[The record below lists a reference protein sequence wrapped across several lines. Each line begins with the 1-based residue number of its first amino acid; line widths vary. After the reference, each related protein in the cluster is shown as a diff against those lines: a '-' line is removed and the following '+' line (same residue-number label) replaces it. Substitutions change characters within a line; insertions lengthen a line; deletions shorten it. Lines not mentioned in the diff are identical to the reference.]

1 MSYWTLNFETPKPQ
15 IINMLTQIQTQKQ
28 QLKILPQ
35 QIQMLNIFH
44 LNVLELDQRIQ
55 DELEENPL
63 LEMNEEEE
71 TVAVEKFAKE
81 SVQDYED
88 WEEHGYDD
96 VPDYKLEYENY
107 FNSETVPNVPIKA
120 FSDYRQALK
129 DQVRYLDLSDKELHL
144 ADYIID
150 CLNCNGFL
158 LQDLED
164 MADDLSFKQGVI
176 VEADELEKVLKQI
189 QKLDP
194 VGIGAKNTRECL
206 LLQLDSLIKKGPDV
220 KMAIKLLENHYADL
234 SHRNM
239 ERIMES
245 LSIDEE
251 ELKIILRLLASLK
264 LKPVVEEFEGSTV
277 NNNIIPDFLLTVD
290 DDGEIEV
297 NLYRAR
303 SSSLY
308 INQSLME
315 TVQFASAKRDKSA
328 TQYLKSKLSS
338 AQWFVNAIKQREGT
352 MMQIMK
358 AIVDQQR
365 EYFKTGEVSL
375 LKPMI
380 LKNIA
385 DKVGVD
391 ISTVSR
397 VTSNKYVDTPFG
409 IILLKNL
416 FTEGIINKEGEVIS
430 NRVIQSAIEGVI
442 EMENKL
448 NPYTDQQLV
457 AILANKGINV
467 ARRTIAKYREQL
479 QIPVAQLRRMWA

>member
-1 MSYWTLNFETPKPQ
+1 
-15 IINMLTQIQTQKQ
+15 MLSQIQTQKQ

-55 DELEENPL
+55 DELDENPL
-63 LEMNEEEE
+63 LESAEEEE
-71 TVAVEKFAKE
+71 TVAIDKFAKE
-81 SVQDYED
+81 SVQDFES

-96 VPDYKLEYENY
+96 IPDYKMEYENY
-107 FNSETVPNVPIKA
+107 FNSESMPNVPIKS
-120 FSDYRQALK
+120 FSDYRQHLK
-129 DQVRYLDLSDKELHL
+129 EQIRYEGLSDKQLQL

-150 CLNCNGFL
+150 CLDCHGFL
-158 LQDLED
+158 QQDLED

-176 VEADELEKVLKQI
+176 VEQEELEEVVRYI
-189 QKLDP
+189 QELDP
-194 VGIGAKNTRECL
+194 VGVGAKNTRECL
-206 LLQLDSLIKKGPDV
+206 LIQLRHLGKKGPDV
-220 KMAIKLLENHYADL
+220 KKAIQLLEHHYTDL

-239 ERIMES
+239 EKIMS
-245 LSIDEE
+245 ALHVDEE

-264 LKPVVEEFEGSTV
+264 LKPVLEEVDGGTV
-277 NNNIIPDFLLTVD
+277 NNNIIPDFILNVND
-290 DDGEIEV
+290 EGEIVV
-297 NLYRAR
+297 NLYRSR

-315 TVQFASAKRDKSA
+315 TVHHSANSKDKSA

-338 AQWFVNAIKQREGT
+338 AQWFVNAIKQREST

-358 AIVDQQR
+358 AIVELQHD
-365 EYFKTGEVSL
+365 YFITGEVSL

-442 EMENKL
+442 ETEDKL

>member
-1 MSYWTLNFETPKPQ
+1 M
-15 IINMLTQIQTQKQ
+15 
-28 QLKILPQ
+28 
-35 QIQMLNIFH
+35 
-44 LNVLELDQRIQ
+44 
-55 DELEENPL
+55 
-63 LEMNEEEE
+63 
-71 TVAVEKFAKE
+71 EK
-81 SVQDYED
+81 
-88 WEEHGYDD
+88 
-96 VPDYKLEYENY
+96 
-107 FNSETVPNVPIKA
+107 
-120 FSDYRQALK
+120 
-129 DQVRYLDLSDKELHL
+129 
-144 ADYIID
+144 
-150 CLNCNGFL
+150 
-158 LQDLED
+158 
-164 MADDLSFKQGVI
+164 
-176 VEADELEKVLKQI
+176 
-189 QKLDP
+189 
-194 VGIGAKNTRECL
+194 
-206 LLQLDSLIKKGPDV
+206 
-220 KMAIKLLENHYADL
+220 
-234 SHRNM
+234 
-239 ERIMES
+239 IMEA

-251 ELKIILRLLASLK
+251 ELKIVLRLLASLK
-264 LKPVVEEFEGSTV
+264 LKPILEEFEGATV
-277 NNNIIPDFLLTVD
+277 NNNIIPDFILTVD

-297 NLYRAR
+297 NLYRSR

-315 TVQFASAKRDKSA
+315 TVHFGAATRDKSA

-352 MMQIMK
+352 MMHIMK
-358 AIVDQQR
+358 AIVDLQR
-365 EYFKTGEVSL
+365 EYFKTGDVSL

-442 EMENKL
+442 EKEDKS

>member
-1 MSYWTLNFETPKPQ
+1 
-15 IINMLTQIQTQKQ
+15 MLSQIQTQKQ

-55 DELEENPL
+55 DELDENPL
-63 LEMNEEEE
+63 LEKNDEEEN
-71 TVAVEKFAKE
+71 VNLEKFAKE
-81 SVQDYED
+81 DVQDFQD

-96 VPDYKLEYENY
+96 VPDYKMEYENY
-107 FNSETVPNVPIKA
+107 FNSEAVPNIPIKA
-120 FSDYRQALK
+120 FTDFRDALK
-129 DQVRYLDLSDKELHL
+129 EQVRYAELNERQLQL

-150 CLNCNGFL
+150 CLNCSGFL

-176 VEADELEKVLKQI
+176 VEVEELQEAVKEI
-189 QKLDP
+189 QKLEP
-194 VGIGAKNTRECL
+194 VGIGAKNARECL
-206 LLQLDSLIKKGPDV
+206 LIQLNKITKKGPDV
-220 KMAIKLLENHYADL
+220 KKAIHLLDNYYSDL

-239 ERIMES
+239 EKIMDA
-245 LSIDEE
+245 LSIDED
-251 ELKIILRLLASLK
+251 ELKIILKLLASLK
-264 LKPVVEEFEGSTV
+264 MKPILEEIEGNLNV
-277 NNNIIPDFLLTVD
+277 NNNILPDFILSVN
-290 DDGEIEV
+290 EEENIEV
-297 NLYRAR
+297 NLFRSR

-315 TVQFASAKRDKSA
+315 TVHRPTVPRDKSA
-328 TQYLKSKLSS
+328 TQYLKSKLNS
-338 AQWFVNAIKQREGT
+338 AQWFVNAIKQREST
-352 MMQIMK
+352 MMQIMR
-358 AIVDQQR
+358 AIVELQR
-365 EYFKTGEVSL
+365 EYFIYGDVSL

-416 FTEGIINKEGEVIS
+416 FTEGIINNDGEVIS
-430 NRVIQSAIEGVI
+430 NRVIQSAIEAVI
-442 EMENKL
+442 EKEDKQ

>member
-1 MSYWTLNFETPKPQ
+1 
-15 IINMLTQIQTQKQ
+15 MLSQIQTQKQ

-44 LNVLELDQRIQ
+44 LNVLELEQRIS

-71 TVAVEKFAKE
+71 SVVVEKFAKE
-81 SVQDYED
+81 NAQDFED

-107 FNSETVPNVPIKA
+107 FNSDTVPNVPIKSY
-120 FSDYRQALK
+120 SDYREALK
-129 DQVRYLDLSDKELHL
+129 EQIRYAGLDDKQLQL
-144 ADYIID
+144 ANYMID
-150 CLNCNGFL
+150 CLNSNGFL
-158 LQDLED
+158 VQDLED
-164 MADDLSFKQGVI
+164 MADDLSFKHGVL
-176 VEADELEKVLKQI
+176 VEKEELEAVVQQI
-189 QKLDP
+189 QRLDP
-194 VGIGAKNTRECL
+194 VGVGAKNTRECL
-206 LLQLDSLIKKGPDV
+206 LLQLHNLTRKGPDV
-220 KMAIKLLENHYADL
+220 KTAIKLLENHYADL

-239 ERIMES
+239 DKIMEA
-245 LSIDEE
+245 LEIDEE
-251 ELKIILRLLASLK
+251 ELKIVLRLLASLK
-264 LKPVVEEFEGSTV
+264 LKPVIEEIEGAAV
-277 NNNIIPDFLLTVD
+277 NNNIIPDFILTVD

-297 NLYRAR
+297 NLYRSR

-315 TVQFASAKRDKSA
+315 TVQFAAVNKDKSA
-328 TQYLKSKLSS
+328 VQYLKSKLSS
-338 AQWFVNAIKQREGT
+338 AQWFVNAIKQREST

-358 AIVDQQR
+358 AIVDLQR
-365 EYFKTGEVSL
+365 RYFQTGEVSL

-385 DKVGVD
+385 DRVGVD

-442 EMENKL
+442 ENEDKL
-448 NPYTDQQLV
+448 SPYTDQQLV

>member
-1 MSYWTLNFETPKPQ
+1 
-15 IINMLTQIQTQKQ
+15 MLTQIQTQKQ

-107 FNSETVPNVPIKA
+107 FNSDTVPNVPIKA

-176 VEADELEKVLKQI
+176 VEADELEKVLTEI

-206 LLQLDSLIKKGPDV
+206 LLQLDRLTKKGPDV

-239 ERIMES
+239 ERIMDS

-264 LKPVVEEFEGSTV
+264 LKPVVEEFEGSPV

-297 NLYRAR
+297 NLYRSR

-442 EMENKL
+442 ENENKS

>member
-1 MSYWTLNFETPKPQ
+1 
-15 IINMLTQIQTQKQ
+15 MLSQIQTQKQ

-44 LNVLELDQRIQ
+44 LNVLELDQRIH

-63 LEMNEEEE
+63 LEVNDEEEA
-71 TVAVEKFAKE
+71 TAVEKFAKE
-81 SVQDYED
+81 TVQDFESWD
-88 WEEHGYDD
+88 EHGYDD

-107 FNSETVPNVPIKA
+107 FNSESTPNIPIKA
-120 FSDYRQALK
+120 STDFRENLREQIRFEGLNERQL
-129 DQVRYLDLSDKELHL
+129 QL

-150 CLNCNGFL
+150 CLDGNGFL
-158 LQDLED
+158 QQNLED
-164 MADDLSFKQGVI
+164 MSDDLSFKQGV
-176 VEADELEKVLKQI
+176 VEVNELEEVVAAI
-189 QKLDP
+189 QKLEP
-194 VGIGAKNTRECL
+194 VGICSRNTRECL
-206 LLQLDSLIKKGPDV
+206 LLQLHNMTKKGPDV
-220 KMAIKLLENHYADL
+220 KMAITLLEKHYSDL

-239 ERIMES
+239 ERLMES
-245 LSIDEE
+245 LNIDED
-251 ELKIILRLLASLK
+251 ELKIVLKLLASLK
-264 LKPVVEEFEGSTV
+264 LKPMPDDSDSSVT
-277 NNNIIPDFLLTVD
+277 NNNIIPDFILTVD
-290 DDGEIEV
+290 DNGEIEV
-297 NLYRAR
+297 NLYRSR

-315 TVQFASAKRDKSA
+315 TVQQSGKKDKA
-328 TQYLKSKLSS
+328 AVQYLKSKLNS
-338 AQWFVNAIKQREGT
+338 AQWFVNAIKQREST

-358 AIVDQQR
+358 AMVTQQN
-365 EYFKTGEVSL
+365 EYFKTGDISL

-442 EMENKL
+442 EKEDKL
-448 NPYTDQQLV
+448 SPYTDQQLV
-457 AILANKGINV
+457 SILANKGISV
-467 ARRTIAKYREQL
+467 ARRTIAKYREQM

>member
-1 MSYWTLNFETPKPQ
+1 
-15 IINMLTQIQTQKQ
+15 MLSQIQTQKQ

-44 LNVLELDQRIQ
+44 LNVMELDQRIQ
-55 DELEENPL
+55 DELDENPL
-63 LEMNEEEE
+63 LEQNNEEEN
-71 TVAVEKFAKE
+71 VNIDKFSKE
-81 SVQDYED
+81 SVQDYES

-96 VPDYKLEYENY
+96 IPNYKLEYENY
-107 FNSETVPNVPIKA
+107 FHNDAIPNIPIKA
-120 FSDYRQALK
+120 STDFRENLK
-129 DQVRYLDLSDKELHL
+129 DQVRYFDLTDRQLQL

-150 CLNCNGFL
+150 CLNGNGL
-158 LQDLED
+158 LAQDLEN
-164 MADDLSFKQGVI
+164 MADDLSFKQGMI
-176 VEADELEKVLKQI
+176 VEPEELEEVLKAVQR
-189 QKLDP
+189 LEP
-194 VGIGAKNTRECL
+194 VGIGAQSTKECL
-206 LLQLDSLIKKGPDV
+206 LLQLYNISKKGPDV
-220 KMAIKLLENHYADL
+220 KKAIQLLENHYSDL

-239 ERIMES
+239 EKIMDA
-245 LSIDEE
+245 LDVDEE
-251 ELKIILRLLASLK
+251 ELKIILKLLASLK
-264 LKPVVEEFEGSTV
+264 MKPLAEMEAGLST
-277 NNNIIPDFLLTVD
+277 NNNILPDFILMVND
-290 DDGEIEV
+290 NEEIEI
-297 NLYRAR
+297 NLFRSR

-315 TVQFASAKRDKSA
+315 TVEHAGQTKDKIA
-328 TQYLKSKLSS
+328 TQYLKSKLNS
-338 AQWFVNAIKQREGT
+338 AQWFVNAIKQREST

-358 AIVDQQR
+358 AIVELQR
-365 EYFKTGEVSL
+365 EYFLYGDVSL

-416 FTEGIINKEGEVIS
+416 FTEGIINKKGEIIS

-442 EMENKL
+442 EKEDKL

-457 AILANKGINV
+457 AILATKGINV

>member
-1 MSYWTLNFETPKPQ
+1 
-15 IINMLTQIQTQKQ
+15 MLSQIQTQKQ

-44 LNVLELDQRIQ
+44 LNVLELDQRIE

-81 SVQDYED
+81 DVQDYED

-96 VPDYKLEYENY
+96 VPDYKMEYENY
-107 FNSETVPNVPIKA
+107 FNSDTVPNVPIKA
-120 FSDYRQALK
+120 FGDYREALK
-129 DQVRYLDLSDKELHL
+129 EQVRYMNLSDKELRL

-176 VEADELEKVLKQI
+176 VEADELEKVLQKV

-194 VGIGAKNTRECL
+194 VGVGAKNTRECL
-206 LLQLDSLIKKGPDV
+206 LLQLHNLTKKGPDV
-220 KMAIKLLENHYADL
+220 KIAIKLLENHYADL

-239 ERIMES
+239 EKIMEC
-245 LSIDEE
+245 LLIDEE

-264 LKPVVEEFEGSTV
+264 LKPVIEEFEGATV
-277 NNNIIPDFLLTVD
+277 NNNIIPDFILTVD
-290 DDGEIEV
+290 DDGDIEV
-297 NLYRAR
+297 NLYRSR

-315 TVQFASAKRDKSA
+315 TVQFASANRDKSA

-358 AIVDQQR
+358 AIVDLQR
-365 EYFKTGEVSL
+365 EYFKTGEVNL

-442 EMENKL
+442 EIEDKS

-457 AILANKGINV
+457 AILANKGIIV

>member
-1 MSYWTLNFETPKPQ
+1 
-15 IINMLTQIQTQKQ
+15 MLSQIQTQKQ

-55 DELEENPL
+55 DELDENPL

-81 SVQDYED
+81 ATQDYED

-107 FNSETVPNVPIKA
+107 FNSETLPNVPIKA
-120 FSDYRQALK
+120 FSDYREGLK
-129 DQVRYLDLSDKELHL
+129 DQIRYMGLSDKQLHL

-164 MADDLSFKQGVI
+164 MSDDLSFKHGVL
-176 VEADELEKVLKQI
+176 VEVNELEEVVQHI

-194 VGIGAKNTRECL
+194 VGVGAKNTRECL
-206 LLQLDSLIKKGPDV
+206 LLQLNKLTKKGPDV

-239 ERIMES
+239 EKIMEA
-245 LSIDEE
+245 LLIDEE
-251 ELKIILRLLASLK
+251 ELKIVLRLLASLK
-264 LKPVVEEFEGSTV
+264 LKPIIEEFEGTTV
-277 NNNIIPDFLLTVD
+277 NNNIIPDFILTVD
-290 DDGEIEV
+290 DDGDIEV
-297 NLYRAR
+297 NLYRSR

-315 TVQFASAKRDKSA
+315 TVHFGAATRDKSA

-352 MMQIMK
+352 MMQIMR
-358 AIVDQQR
+358 AIVDLQR
-365 EYFKTGEVSL
+365 EYFKTGDVSL

-416 FTEGIINKEGEVIS
+416 FTEGIINKEGEV
-430 NRVIQSAIEGVI
+430 
-442 EMENKL
+442 
-448 NPYTDQQLV
+448 
-457 AILANKGINV
+457 
-467 ARRTIAKYREQL
+467 
-479 QIPVAQLRRMWA
+479 

>member
-1 MSYWTLNFETPKPQ
+1 
-15 IINMLTQIQTQKQ
+15 MLSQIQTQKQ

-55 DELEENPL
+55 DELDENPL
-63 LEMNEEEE
+63 LESAEEEE
-71 TVAVEKFAKE
+71 AVSVDKFAKE
-81 SVQDYED
+81 SVQDYESWD
-88 WEEHGYDD
+88 EHGYDD
-96 VPDYKLEYENY
+96 IPDYKMEYENY
-107 FNSETVPNVPIKA
+107 FNSESLPNIPIKS
-120 FSDYRQALK
+120 FSDYRQNLK
-129 DQVRYLDLSDKELHL
+129 EQIRFYGLADRQLQL

-150 CLNCNGFL
+150 CLDCHGFL
-158 LQDLED
+158 QQNLED
-164 MADDLSFKQGVI
+164 MADDLSFKQGVL
-176 VEADELEKVLKQI
+176 VEEEELQEVVNHI

-194 VGIGAKNTRECL
+194 IGVGAKNTRECL
-206 LLQLDSLIKKGPDV
+206 LLQLRHLQKKGPDV
-220 KMAIKLLENHYADL
+220 KKAIQLLENHYSDL

-239 ERIMES
+239 ERIMS
-245 LSIDEE
+245 ALQVDEE

-264 LKPVVEEFEGSTV
+264 LKPVLEEVDGGTV
-277 NNNIIPDFLLTVD
+277 NNNIIPDFILTVND
-290 DDGEIEV
+290 EGEIEV
-297 NLYRAR
+297 NLYRSR

-315 TVQFASAKRDKSA
+315 TVQQTAHSKDKSA

-338 AQWFVNAIKQREGT
+338 AQWFVNAIKQREST

-358 AIVDQQR
+358 AIVELQR
-365 EYFKTGEVSL
+365 QYFLTGEVSL

-442 EMENKL
+442 ETEDKL

>member
-1 MSYWTLNFETPKPQ
+1 MIS
-15 IINMLTQIQTQKQ
+15 QIQTQKHQ
-28 QLKILPQ
+28 IKILPQ

-55 DELEENPL
+55 EELEENPM
-63 LEMNEEEE
+63 LEMNEEED
-71 TVAVEKFAKE
+71 TTTIDKFAKE
-81 SVQDYED
+81 DVQDYED

-107 FNSETVPNVPIKA
+107 FNNEATPNVPIRA
-120 FSDYRQALK
+120 YNDYRQGLK
-129 DQVRYLDLSDKELHL
+129 EQIRFYGLTDKQLKF
-144 ADYIID
+144 ADYLID
-150 CLNCNGFL
+150 CLNGNGFL
-158 LQDLED
+158 QQELED
-164 MADDLSFKQGVI
+164 MADDLSFKHGVL
-176 VEADELEKVLKQI
+176 VEEFELKEVLNFI

-194 VGIGAKNTRECL
+194 IGVGAKDSRECL
-206 LLQLDSLIKKGPDV
+206 LLQLHDIKKKGPDV
-220 KMAIKLLENHYADL
+220 KKAILLLENHYSDL

-239 ERIMES
+239 ERIMAA
-245 LSIDEE
+245 LSIDED
-251 ELKIILRLLASLK
+251 ELKILLRLLSSLK
-264 LKPVVEEFEGSTV
+264 MIPIIEETEGLSV
-277 NNNIIPDFLLTVD
+277 NNNIIPDFIITVD
-290 DDGEIEV
+290 DSGEVEV
-297 NLYRAR
+297 NLFRSR

-315 TVQFASAKRDKSA
+315 TVHVAASKKDKA
-328 TQYLKSKLSS
+328 TTQYLKSKLNS

-352 MMQIMK
+352 MMQIMR
-358 AIVDQQR
+358 AMVSMQL
-365 EYFKTGEVSL
+365 EYFRNGDVSL

-416 FTEGIINKEGEVIS
+416 FTEGIVNKEGEVVS

-442 EMENKL
+442 EQENKT

-457 AILANKGINV
+457 SILGDKGINV
-467 ARRTIAKYREQL
+467 ARRTIAKYREQM

>member
-1 MSYWTLNFETPKPQ
+1 
-15 IINMLTQIQTQKQ
+15 MLTQIQTQKQ

-44 LNVLELDQRIQ
+44 LNVLELDHRIQ
-55 DELEENPL
+55 DELDENPL

-71 TVAVEKFAKE
+71 TVAVEKFEKE

-107 FNSETVPNVPIKA
+107 FNTETIPNVPIKA
-120 FSDYRQALK
+120 SSDFREGLK
-129 DQVRYLDLSDKELHL
+129 EQIRYEGLADKQLKL

-176 VEADELEKVLKQI
+176 VEVSELEEVVKYLQG
-189 QKLDP
+189 LDP

-206 LLQLDSLIKKGPDV
+206 LLQLYNRTKKGPDV
-220 KMAIKLLENHYADL
+220 KMAIRLLEDHYSEL

-239 ERIMES
+239 DKIMEA

-264 LKPVVEEFEGSTV
+264 LKPILEENEGTAV
-277 NNNIIPDFLLTVD
+277 NNNIIPDFILMVND
-290 DDGEIEV
+290 EGSIEV
-297 NLYRAR
+297 NLYRSR

-315 TVQFASAKRDKSA
+315 NVQQTGAKRDKIA

-338 AQWFVNAIKQREGT
+338 AQWFVNAIKQREST

-358 AIVDQQR
+358 AIVELQ
-365 EYFKTGEVSL
+365 ENYFISGEVSL

-442 EMENKL
+442 EKEDKL

>member
-1 MSYWTLNFETPKPQ
+1 
-15 IINMLTQIQTQKQ
+15 MLTQIQTQKQ

-55 DELEENPL
+55 DELDENPL

-71 TVAVEKFAKE
+71 TVAVEKFEKE

-107 FNSETVPNVPIKA
+107 FNQESIPNVPIKA
-120 FSDYRQALK
+120 FSDFREGLK
-129 DQVRYLDLSDKELHL
+129 EQIRYEGLADKQLKL

-150 CLNCNGFL
+150 CINCNGFL

-176 VEADELEKVLKQI
+176 VEASELQEVVKYI
-189 QKLDP
+189 QGLDP
-194 VGIGAKNTRECL
+194 IGIGAKNTRECL
-206 LLQLDSLIKKGPDV
+206 LLQLNNLRKKGPDV
-220 KMAIKLLENHYADL
+220 KMAIRLLEDYYSEL

-239 ERIMES
+239 DKIMEA

-264 LKPVVEEFEGSTV
+264 LKPILEENEGSGI
-277 NNNIIPDFLLTVD
+277 NNNIIPDFILIIND
-290 DDGEIEV
+290 EGNIEV
-297 NLYRAR
+297 NLYRSR

-315 TVQFASAKRDKSA
+315 NVQLKGANRDKST
-328 TQYLKSKLSS
+328 TQYFKSKLNS
-338 AQWFVNAIKQREGT
+338 AQWFVNAIKQREST

-358 AIVDQQR
+358 AIVDLQKN
-365 EYFKTGEVSL
+365 YFLSAEVSL

-409 IILLKNL
+409 IVLLKNL

-442 EMENKL
+442 EKEDKL

-457 AILANKGINV
+457 AILANKGIHV

>member
-1 MSYWTLNFETPKPQ
+1 
-15 IINMLTQIQTQKQ
+15 MLSQIQTQKQ

-55 DELEENPL
+55 DELDENPL

-71 TVAVEKFAKE
+71 SVSVEKFAKE
-81 SVQDYED
+81 STQDFED

-96 VPDYKLEYENY
+96 IPDYKLEYENY
-107 FNSETVPNVPIKA
+107 FNSETIPNVPIKS
-120 FSDYRQALK
+120 FSDYRENLK
-129 DQVRYLDLSDKELHL
+129 DQIRYMGLSEKQLNL
-144 ADYIID
+144 AEYIID
-150 CLNCNGFL
+150 CLNCNRFL
-158 LQDLED
+158 TQDLED
-164 MADDLSFKQGVI
+164 MADDLSFKHGVL
-176 VEADELEKVLKQI
+176 VEEDELEDVVKHI

-194 VGIGAKNTRECL
+194 VGVGAKNTRECL
-206 LLQLDSLIKKGPDV
+206 LLQLYNFSRKGPDV

-239 ERIMES
+239 EKIMEA
-245 LSIDEE
+245 LSIDES
-251 ELKIILRLLASLK
+251 ELKIVLRLLASLK
-264 LKPVVEEFEGSTV
+264 LKPVIEEFEGTTV
-277 NNNIIPDFLLTVD
+277 NNNIIPDFILTVD

-297 NLYRAR
+297 NLYRSR

-315 TVQFASAKRDKSA
+315 TVQFQGAGRDKST
-328 TQYLKSKLSS
+328 TQYLKSKLNS

-358 AIVDQQR
+358 AIVDLQR
-365 EYFKTGEVSL
+365 EYFKTGDVSL

-442 EMENKL
+442 EKEDKL

-457 AILANKGINV
+457 SILANKGINV

>member
-1 MSYWTLNFETPKPQ
+1 
-15 IINMLTQIQTQKQ
+15 MLSQIQTQKQ

-44 LNVLELDQRIQ
+44 LNVLELDQRIE

-71 TVAVEKFAKE
+71 TVEVEKFAKE
-81 SVQDYED
+81 NVQDYED

-96 VPDYKLEYENY
+96 VPDYKMEYENY
-107 FNSETVPNVPIKA
+107 FNSDSVPNVPIKA
-120 FSDYRQALK
+120 FGDYREALK
-129 DQVRYLDLSDKELHL
+129 DQVRYMKLAEKELLL

-150 CLNCNGFL
+150 CLNCDGFL
-158 LQDLED
+158 LQELED

-176 VEADELEKVLKQI
+176 VEAEELEKVVQKI
-189 QKLDP
+189 QELDP
-194 VGIGAKNTRECL
+194 VGVGAKNTRECL
-206 LLQLDSLIKKGPDV
+206 LLQLQKIAKKGPDV
-220 KMAIKLLENHYADL
+220 KIAIRLLESHYADL

-239 ERIMES
+239 EKIMEN
-245 LSIDEE
+245 LAIDEE

-264 LKPVVEEFEGSTV
+264 LKPIIEEFEGTTV
-277 NNNIIPDFLLTVD
+277 NNNIIPDFILTVD
-290 DDGEIEV
+290 DDGDIEV
-297 NLYRAR
+297 NLFRSR

-315 TVQFASAKRDKSA
+315 TVQYASANRDKSA

-358 AIVDQQR
+358 AIVDLQR
-365 EYFKTGEVSL
+365 EYFKTAEVSL

-416 FTEGIINKEGEVIS
+416 FTEGIINNDGEVIS

-442 EMENKL
+442 EIEDKS

>member
-1 MSYWTLNFETPKPQ
+1 
-15 IINMLTQIQTQKQ
+15 MLSQIQTQKQ

-44 LNVLELDQRIQ
+44 LNVLELDQRIS

-81 SVQDYED
+81 TVQDYED

-107 FNSETVPNVPIKA
+107 FNTENAPNVPIKA
-120 FSDYRQALK
+120 FSDYREAMKEQI
-129 DQVRYLDLSDKELHL
+129 RYMGLTDRELQL

-150 CLNCNGFL
+150 CLNCHGFL
-158 LQDLED
+158 TQDLED

-176 VEADELEKVLKQI
+176 VEADELQSVVYHI

-194 VGIGAKNTRECL
+194 VGVGARNTRECL
-206 LLQLDSLIKKGPDV
+206 LLQLHSMQKKGPDV

-239 ERIMES
+239 EKIMEA
-245 LSIDEE
+245 LGIDED
-251 ELKIILRLLASLK
+251 ELKIVLRLLATLK
-264 LKPVVEEFEGSTV
+264 LKPVLEEIEGAAV
-277 NNNIIPDFLLTVD
+277 NNNIIPDFILTVD
-290 DDGEIEV
+290 DNGDIEV
-297 NLYRAR
+297 NLYRSR

-315 TVQFASAKRDKSA
+315 TVQFASAGKDKQA

-358 AIVDQQR
+358 AIVDMQR

-442 EMENKL
+442 ENEDKL

-457 AILANKGINV
+457 SILANKGIIV

>member
-1 MSYWTLNFETPKPQ
+1 
-15 IINMLTQIQTQKQ
+15 MLSQIQTQKH

-55 DELEENPL
+55 DEIDENPL
-63 LEMNEEEE
+63 LEKNDEEE
-71 TVAVEKFAKE
+71 TTGADKTTKEAVHDF
-81 SVQDYED
+81 ED

-96 VPDYKLEYENY
+96 IPDYKLEYENY
-107 FNSETVPNVPIKA
+107 FNSEAVPNIPIRA
-120 FSDYRQALK
+120 FTDFREGLKEQIRFADLTDRQL
-129 DQVRYLDLSDKELHL
+129 QL

-150 CLNCNGFL
+150 CLNCSGYL
-158 LQDLED
+158 LQELED
-164 MADDLSFKQGVI
+164 MADDLSFKQGMI
-176 VEADELEKVLKQI
+176 VEEEELLDVVQAI
-189 QKLDP
+189 QKLEP
-194 VGIGAKNTRECL
+194 IGIGAKNARECL
-206 LLQLDSLIKKGPDV
+206 LIQLYRLDKKGPDV
-220 KMAIKLLENHYADL
+220 KKAIKLLEDLYSDL

-239 ERIMES
+239 DKIMEA
-245 LSIDEE
+245 LAIDEV
-251 ELKIILRLLASLK
+251 ELKIILKLLSSLK
-264 LKPVVEEFEGSTV
+264 MKPILEEIEGNLNV
-277 NNNIIPDFLLTVD
+277 NNNILPDFILTIN
-290 DDGEIEV
+290 EEENIEV
-297 NLYRAR
+297 NLFRSR

-315 TVQFASAKRDKSA
+315 TVHNPAVVRDKQA
-328 TQYLKSKLSS
+328 TQYLKSKLNS
-338 AQWFVNAIKQREGT
+338 AQWFVNAIKQREST
-352 MMQIMK
+352 MMHIMR
-358 AIVDQQR
+358 AIVELQR
-365 EYFKTGEVSL
+365 EYFIYGDVSL

-430 NRVIQSAIEGVI
+430 NRVIQSAIEAVI
-442 EMENKL
+442 EQEDKS

-457 AILANKGINV
+457 TILANKGIIV

>member
-1 MSYWTLNFETPKPQ
+1 
-15 IINMLTQIQTQKQ
+15 MLSQIQTQKQ

-55 DELEENPL
+55 DELDENPL
-63 LEMNEEEE
+63 LESAEEEE
-71 TVAVEKFAKE
+71 TVSVDKFAKE
-81 SVQDYED
+81 TVQDYES

-96 VPDYKLEYENY
+96 IPDYKMEYENY
-107 FNSETVPNVPIKA
+107 FNSESVPNVPIKS
-120 FSDYRQALK
+120 FSDFRENLKEQIKFEGLTDRQL
-129 DQVRYLDLSDKELHL
+129 QL
-144 ADYIID
+144 ADYMID
-150 CLNCNGFL
+150 CLDCHGFL
-158 LQDLED
+158 PQDLED

-176 VEADELEKVLKQI
+176 VEAEELEQVAQQI

-194 VGIGAKNTRECL
+194 VGVGAKNTRECL
-206 LLQLDSLIKKGPDV
+206 LIQLRNMQKKGPDV
-220 KMAIKLLENHYADL
+220 KKAIRLLENHYSDL

-239 ERIMES
+239 DKIMTA
-245 LSIDEE
+245 LQVDEE

-264 LKPVVEEFEGSTV
+264 LKPVLEELEGGAV
-277 NNNIIPDFLLTVD
+277 NNNIIPDFILTVND
-290 DDGEIEV
+290 EGEIEV
-297 NLYRAR
+297 NLYRSR

-315 TVQFASAKRDKSA
+315 TVQQTANSKDKSA
-328 TQYLKSKLSS
+328 TQYFKSKLSS
-338 AQWFVNAIKQREGT
+338 AQWFVNAIKQREST

-358 AIVDQQR
+358 AIVELQHD
-365 EYFKTGEVSL
+365 YFLTGEVSL

-416 FTEGIINKEGEVIS
+416 FTEGIINQEGEVIS

-442 EMENKL
+442 ETEDKL

-457 AILANKGINV
+457 SILANKGINV

>member
-1 MSYWTLNFETPKPQ
+1 
-15 IINMLTQIQTQKQ
+15 MLSQIQTQKQ

-71 TVAVEKFAKE
+71 TVSVEKFAKE
-81 SVQDYED
+81 TVQDYED

-96 VPDYKLEYENY
+96 VPDYKMEYENY
-107 FNSETVPNVPIKA
+107 FNSDSVPNVPIKA
-120 FSDYRQALK
+120 ISDFRESLK
-129 DQVRYLDLSDKELHL
+129 EQIRYMNLSDKELCL

-176 VEADELEKVLKQI
+176 VEAEDLQKVVEKIHQLE
-189 QKLDP
+189 P
-194 VGIGAKNTRECL
+194 VGVGARNTRECL
-206 LLQLDSLIKKGPDV
+206 LLQLYGMVKKGPDI
-220 KMAIKLLENHYADL
+220 KKAITLLENHYADL

-239 ERIMES
+239 EKIMES

-264 LKPVVEEFEGSTV
+264 LKPIVEEFEGTTV
-277 NNNIIPDFLLTVD
+277 NNNIIPDFILTVD
-290 DDGEIEV
+290 DHGEIEV
-297 NLYRAR
+297 DLYRSR

-315 TVQFASAKRDKSA
+315 TVQVANSSRDKSA

-358 AIVDQQR
+358 AIVDLQR
-365 EYFKTGEVSL
+365 DYFRTGEVSL

-442 EMENKL
+442 ENEDKL

-457 AILANKGINV
+457 SILANKGINV

>member
-1 MSYWTLNFETPKPQ
+1 
-15 IINMLTQIQTQKQ
+15 MLTQIQTQRQ

-44 LNVLELDQRIQ
+44 LNVLELDQRIS
-55 DELEENPL
+55 DELDENPL
-63 LEMNEEEE
+63 LEQNNEEENID
-71 TVAVEKFAKE
+71 VEKFSKE
-81 SVQDYED
+81 AVQDFQD

-96 VPDYKLEYENY
+96 IPNYKLEYENY
-107 FNSETVPNVPIKA
+107 FNNDAVPNIPIKA
-120 FSDYRQALK
+120 YTDFRETLK
-129 DQVRYLDLSDKELHL
+129 NQIRYSSLSDKQLQL

-150 CLNCNGFL
+150 CLNGNGL
-158 LQDLED
+158 LTQDLD
-164 MADDLSFKQGVI
+164 NMADDLSFKQGMI
-176 VEADELEKVLKQI
+176 VEMAELEVVLKQV
-189 QKLDP
+189 QKLEP
-194 VGIGAKNTRECL
+194 VGIGAQNTRECL
-206 LLQLDSLIKKGPDV
+206 LLQLYHLEKKGPDA
-220 KMAIKLLENHYADL
+220 KKAIELLENHYTDL

-239 ERIMES
+239 EKIMDA
-245 LSIDEE
+245 LDIEE
-251 ELKIILRLLASLK
+251 DELKIILKLLASLK
-264 LKPVVEEFEGSTV
+264 MKPISETEGSQPV
-277 NNNIIPDFLLTVD
+277 NNNILPDFILTVND
-290 DDGEIEV
+290 NEEIEI
-297 NLYRAR
+297 NLFRSR

-315 TVQFASAKRDKSA
+315 TVDSANQRKDKTA
-328 TQYLKSKLSS
+328 AQYLKSKLSS
-338 AQWFVNAIKQREGT
+338 AQWFVNAIKQREST

-358 AIVDQQR
+358 AIVQLQR
-365 EYFKTGEVSL
+365 EYFLYGDVSL

-385 DKVGVD
+385 DRVGVD

-442 EMENKL
+442 EKEDKL

-457 AILANKGINV
+457 AILALKGINV

>member
-1 MSYWTLNFETPKPQ
+1 
-15 IINMLTQIQTQKQ
+15 MLSQIQTQKQ

-44 LNVLELDQRIQ
+44 LNVLELDQRIE

-81 SVQDYED
+81 DAQDFED

-96 VPDYKLEYENY
+96 VPDYKMEYENY
-107 FNSETVPNVPIKA
+107 FNSDSVPNVPIKA
-120 FSDYRQALK
+120 FGDYREALK
-129 DQVRYLDLSDKELHL
+129 EQVRYMNLCDKELHL

-164 MADDLSFKQGVI
+164 MADDLSFKQGFI
-176 VEADELEKVLKQI
+176 VEAEEIQKVLQKI
-189 QKLDP
+189 QKLEP
-194 VGIGAKNTRECL
+194 VGVGAKNTKECL
-206 LLQLDSLIKKGPDV
+206 LLQLHHMTKKGPDV
-220 KMAIKLLENHYADL
+220 KVAIKLLENHYADL

-239 ERIMES
+239 EKIMES
-245 LSIDEE
+245 LFIDEE

-264 LKPVVEEFEGSTV
+264 LKPILEEFEGTTV
-277 NNNIIPDFLLTVD
+277 NNNIIPDFILTVD
-290 DDGEIEV
+290 DDGDIEV
-297 NLYRAR
+297 NLYRSR

-315 TVQFASAKRDKSA
+315 TVHQASAKRDKSA

-358 AIVDQQR
+358 AIVDMQR

-442 EMENKL
+442 EIEDKS

-457 AILANKGINV
+457 AILANKGIIV

>member
-1 MSYWTLNFETPKPQ
+1 
-15 IINMLTQIQTQKQ
+15 MLSQIQTQKQ

-55 DELEENPL
+55 DEVDENPL
-63 LEMNEEEE
+63 LEKNDEEDSLS
-71 TVAVEKFAKE
+71 TDKTAKE
-81 SVQDYED
+81 AVQDFED

-96 VPDYKLEYENY
+96 IPDYKMEYENY
-107 FNSETVPNVPIKA
+107 FNSEAVPNIPIKA
-120 FSDYRQALK
+120 FTDFREALK
-129 DQVRYLDLSDKELHL
+129 EQIRYVDLTERQLHL

-150 CLNCNGFL
+150 CLNCSGFL

-164 MADDLSFKQGVI
+164 MADDLSFKQGMI
-176 VEADELEKVLKQI
+176 VEADELKDVVSAI
-189 QKLDP
+189 QKLEP
-194 VGIGAKNTRECL
+194 VGIGAKNARECL
-206 LLQLDSLIKKGPDV
+206 LIQLHKLDKKGPDV
-220 KMAIKLLENHYADL
+220 KKAICLLENHYNDL

-239 ERIMES
+239 DRIMDA
-245 LSIDEE
+245 LGIDED
-251 ELKIILRLLASLK
+251 ELKIILKLLASLK
-264 LKPVVEEFEGSTV
+264 MKPILEEIEGNLNV
-277 NNNIIPDFLLTVD
+277 NNNILPDFILTVN
-290 DDGEIEV
+290 EEENIEV
-297 NLYRAR
+297 NLFRSR

-315 TVQFASAKRDKSA
+315 TVQKPSVTRDKSA
-328 TQYLKSKLSS
+328 TQYLKSKLNS
-338 AQWFVNAIKQREGT
+338 AQWFVNAIKQREST

-358 AIVDQQR
+358 AIVELQR
-365 EYFKTGEVSL
+365 EYFIYGDVSL

-430 NRVIQSAIEGVI
+430 NRVIQSAIEAVI
-442 EMENKL
+442 DKEDKS

-457 AILANKGINV
+457 TILANKGIIV

>member
-1 MSYWTLNFETPKPQ
+1 
-15 IINMLTQIQTQKQ
+15 MLTQIQTQKQ

>member
-1 MSYWTLNFETPKPQ
+1 
-15 IINMLTQIQTQKQ
+15 MLSQIQTQKQ

-55 DELEENPL
+55 DELDENPL
-63 LEMNEEEE
+63 LETNEEEE
-71 TVAVEKFAKE
+71 TVAVDKFTKE
-81 SVQDYED
+81 NTQDFED

-107 FNSETVPNVPIKA
+107 FNSESIPNVPIKS
-120 FSDYRQALK
+120 FSDYREGLK
-129 DQVRYLDLSDKELHL
+129 EQLRYMGLSEKHLNL

-158 LQDLED
+158 TQDLED
-164 MADDLSFKQGVI
+164 MADDLSFKHGVL
-176 VEADELEKVLKQI
+176 VEAEELAEVVTRIKELE
-189 QKLDP
+189 P
-194 VGIGAKNTRECL
+194 VGVGARNTRECL
-206 LLQLDSLIKKGPDV
+206 LLQLYRLTKKGPDV
-220 KMAIKLLENHYADL
+220 KKAIKLLENHYADL

-239 ERIMES
+239 EKIMEA
-245 LSIDEE
+245 LSVDEE

-264 LKPVVEEFEGSTV
+264 LKPVVEEFEGTTV
-277 NNNIIPDFLLTVD
+277 NNNIIPDFILTVGD
-290 DDGEIEV
+290 EGEIEV
-297 NLYRAR
+297 SLYRSR

-315 TVQFASAKRDKSA
+315 TVQYAGAARDKST

-358 AIVDQQR
+358 AIVDLQKQ
-365 EYFKTGEVSL
+365 YFKTGDVSL

-442 EMENKL
+442 EKEDKL

>member
-1 MSYWTLNFETPKPQ
+1 
-15 IINMLTQIQTQKQ
+15 MLSQIQTQKQ

-55 DELEENPL
+55 DELDENPL

-71 TVAVEKFAKE
+71 TVAVEKFEKE
-81 SVQDYED
+81 KSQDYED

-120 FSDYRQALK
+120 FRDYREALK
-129 DQVRYLDLSDKELHL
+129 EQIRYEGLSEKELKL

-164 MADDLSFKQGVI
+164 MADDLSFKQGFI
-176 VEADELEKVLKQI
+176 VEASELENVVKHI
-189 QKLDP
+189 QALDP
-194 VGIGAKNTRECL
+194 VGVGAKNTRECL
-206 LLQLDSLIKKGPDV
+206 LLQLYNLPKKGPDV
-220 KMAIKLLENHYADL
+220 KMAIRLLEDHYSDL
-234 SHRNM
+234 SHRNID
-239 ERIMES
+239 RIMEA

-251 ELKIILRLLASLK
+251 ELKIILRLLSSLK
-264 LKPVVEEFEGSTV
+264 LKPILEETEGSTV
-277 NNNIIPDFLLTVD
+277 NNNIIPDFILIVTD
-290 DDGEIEV
+290 EGEVEV
-297 NLYRAR
+297 NLYRSR

-315 TVQFASAKRDKSA
+315 NVQQKSVTRDKSA

-338 AQWFVNAIKQREGT
+338 AQWFVNAIKQREST
-352 MMQIMK
+352 MMQIMR
-358 AIVDQQR
+358 AIVDLQR
-365 EYFKTGEVSL
+365 DYFLSGEVSS

-385 DKVGVD
+385 DRVGVD

-442 EMENKL
+442 EKEDKL
-448 NPYTDQQLV
+448 SPYTDQQLV

>member
-1 MSYWTLNFETPKPQ
+1 
-15 IINMLTQIQTQKQ
+15 
-28 QLKILPQ
+28 
-35 QIQMLNIFH
+35 
-44 LNVLELDQRIQ
+44 
-55 DELEENPL
+55 
-63 LEMNEEEE
+63 
-71 TVAVEKFAKE
+71 
-81 SVQDYED
+81 
-88 WEEHGYDD
+88 
-96 VPDYKLEYENY
+96 
-107 FNSETVPNVPIKA
+107 
-120 FSDYRQALK
+120 
-129 DQVRYLDLSDKELHL
+129 
-144 ADYIID
+144 
-150 CLNCNGFL
+150 
-158 LQDLED
+158 

-176 VEADELEKVLKQI
+176 VEAEELQEVVQHI

-194 VGIGAKNTRECL
+194 VGVGARNTKECL
-206 LLQLDSLIKKGPDV
+206 LLQLYKVDKKGPDV
-220 KMAIKLLENHYADL
+220 KTAIRLLENHYADL

-239 ERIMES
+239 DKIMDA

-251 ELKIILRLLASLK
+251 ELKIVLRLLASLK
-264 LKPVVEEFEGSTV
+264 LKPVLEEIEGSAV
-277 NNNIIPDFLLTVD
+277 NNNIIPDFILTVD
-290 DDGEIEV
+290 ETEEIEV
-297 NLYRAR
+297 NLYRSR

-315 TVQFASAKRDKSA
+315 TVQFASANRDKSA

-358 AIVDQQR
+358 AIVELQR

-442 EMENKL
+442 ENEDKL

>member
-1 MSYWTLNFETPKPQ
+1 
-15 IINMLTQIQTQKQ
+15 MLSQIQTQKQ

-55 DELEENPL
+55 DELDENPL

-81 SVQDYED
+81 ATQDYED

-107 FNSETVPNVPIKA
+107 FNSETLPNVPIKA
-120 FSDYRQALK
+120 FSDYREGLK
-129 DQVRYLDLSDKELHL
+129 DQIRYMGLSDKQLHL

-164 MADDLSFKQGVI
+164 MSDDLSFKHGVL
-176 VEADELEKVLKQI
+176 VEVNELEEVVQHI

-194 VGIGAKNTRECL
+194 VGVGAKNTRECL
-206 LLQLDSLIKKGPDV
+206 LLQLNKLTKKGPDV

-239 ERIMES
+239 EKIMEA
-245 LSIDEE
+245 LLIDEE
-251 ELKIILRLLASLK
+251 ELKIVLRLLASLK
-264 LKPVVEEFEGSTV
+264 LKPIIEEFEGTTV
-277 NNNIIPDFLLTVD
+277 NNNIIPDFILTVD
-290 DDGEIEV
+290 DDGDIEV
-297 NLYRAR
+297 NLYRSR

-315 TVQFASAKRDKSA
+315 TVHFGAATRDKSA

-352 MMQIMK
+352 MMQIMR
-358 AIVDQQR
+358 AIVDLQR
-365 EYFKTGEVSL
+365 EYFKTGDVSL

-430 NRVIQSAIEGVI
+430 NRVIQSAI
-442 EMENKL
+442 
-448 NPYTDQQLV
+448 
-457 AILANKGINV
+457 
-467 ARRTIAKYREQL
+467 
-479 QIPVAQLRRMWA
+479 

>member
-1 MSYWTLNFETPKPQ
+1 
-15 IINMLTQIQTQKQ
+15 MLTQIQTQKQ

-55 DELEENPL
+55 DELDENPL

-71 TVAVEKFAKE
+71 TVAVEKFEKE

-107 FNSETVPNVPIKA
+107 FNQESIPNVPIKA
-120 FSDYRQALK
+120 FSDFREGLK
-129 DQVRYLDLSDKELHL
+129 EQIRYEGLADKQLKL

-150 CLNCNGFL
+150 CINCNGFL

-176 VEADELEKVLKQI
+176 VEASELQEVVKYI
-189 QKLDP
+189 QGLDP

-206 LLQLDSLIKKGPDV
+206 LLQLNNFKKKGPDV
-220 KMAIKLLENHYADL
+220 KMAIRLLEDYYSEL

-239 ERIMES
+239 DKITEA

-251 ELKIILRLLASLK
+251 ELKIVLRLLASLK
-264 LKPVVEEFEGSTV
+264 LKPILEENEGSGV
-277 NNNIIPDFLLTVD
+277 NNNIIPDFILIIND
-290 DDGEIEV
+290 EGNIEV
-297 NLYRAR
+297 NLYRSR

-315 TVQFASAKRDKSA
+315 NVQQTGANRDKST
-328 TQYLKSKLSS
+328 TQYFKSKLSS
-338 AQWFVNAIKQREGT
+338 AQWFVNAIKQREST

-358 AIVDQQR
+358 AIVDLQR
-365 EYFKTGEVSL
+365 NYFLSGEVSL

-442 EMENKL
+442 EKEDKL